1 MLTTLRQSWLRA
13 AGVGL
18 LLQLAAV
25 PATADGRT
33 TFSSGELAA
42 RAAAAPRGV
51 PLTIADVEVP
61 ATSEILTFE
70 MERFEVFTRDAQI
83 LIHREDGDHVVPRP
97 ENVYF
102 RGAVAGEPGSL
113 VFLGVRPDGKTRGLI
128 TRPGHDAYMIDSKAA
143 GRLVAERVD
152 GVLLERSEPWK
163 CAQDKLTPAPD
174 PLAKLAAMA
183 QRPSATAAPSSPP
196 GAESFLHTARIAIET
211 DYEFLHLTPF
221 GGSTVAA
228 TDYIGELIGFAS
240 TIYENQIQTDL
251 AVSSISFWDVA
262 NAGADP
268 WVYSDTTCALLDF
281 GRYWNLNNGG
291 VSRTISHFLSGKNV
305 NAGVAWVGVLCSGA
319 FVANINPPP
328 SCSPALPVQGTPWGG
343 GYGYTSGIDGNFDPN
358 NPQVI
363 WDIYGTAHEI
373 GHNFNSPHT
382 HCYNGIGNANPV
394 DQCYN
399 GEGGLGCYAGA
410 QTLPGPAGAGTG
422 TLMSYCHFR
431 APGMSNIG
439 LTFGNGHGFGV
450 QPQRVPS
457 RMSDHVAS
465 ISAINPSCLAP
476 IGLVFAGDFEN
487 GSLPS
492 PWGAVTP

>member
-1 MLTTLRQSWLRA
+1 MLTILRESLRRPA
-13 AGVGL
+13 SASVGFL
-18 LLQLAAV
+18 LLLTVA
-25 PATADGRT
+25 ATAAAAET
-33 TFSSGELAA
+33 ISSGELAT

-51 PLTIADVEVP
+51 PLTVANVEVP

-70 MERFEVFTRDAQI
+70 VERFEVFTRDARI
-83 LIHREDGDHVVPRP
+83 VVHREDGDHVMPRP

-102 RGAVAGEPGSL
+102 RGAVAGEPGSM

-128 TRPGHDAYMIDSKAA
+128 TRPGHDAYMIDSPAA

-152 GVLLERSEPWK
+152 GVLLKRAEPWK
-163 CAQDKLTPAPD
+163 CAQDTLTAAPD
-174 PLAKLAAMA
+174 PLAKLATMA
-183 QRPSATAAPSSPP
+183 QQPSAAASQP
-196 GAESFLHTARIAIET
+196 ATESFLHTSRIAIET

-221 GGSTVAA
+221 GGSTAAA

-268 WVYSDTTCALLDF
+268 WVYSDTTCALMDF
-281 GRYWNLNNGG
+281 GRYWNLNNGA
-291 VSRTISHFLSGKNV
+291 VSRTIAHFLSGKNV
-305 NAGVAWVGVLCSGA
+305 NAGVAWVGVLCSGG
-319 FVANINPPP
+319 FVANIAPPP
-328 SCSPALPVQGTPWGG
+328 VCVPPLPIQGTPWGG
-343 GYGYTSGIDGNFDPN
+343 GYGYTSGIDGNFDDG
-358 NPQVI
+358 NPQVV
-363 WDIYGTAHEI
+363 WDIYGVSHEI

-382 HCYNGIGNANPV
+382 HCYNGIGHANPV

-399 GEGGLGCYAGA
+399 GEAVSGCYAGT

-422 TLMSYCHFR
+422 TIMSYCHFR
-431 APGMSNIG
+431 SPGLSNIG
-439 LTFGNGHGFGV
+439 FTFGFGHGFGF

-457 RMSDHVAS
+457 RMMDHVAS
-465 ISAINPSCLAP
+465 VAGGNPSCLAP

-487 GSLPS
+487 GTLPS
-492 PWGAVTP
+492 PWGAVSP